1 VRLQRFGVAAGAAA
15 ALIVTSGAG
24 AAAPVSDW
32 SAYLHGARHSS
43 FNAGDAAIRP
53 ANADSLAV
61 RWTWRPPQAT
71 QSGQPAAGLQASP
84 VVSGGRVFI
93 GSTTGVFYA
102 LDERTGKVAWKR
114 NLGFLKARTCGAR
127 GITSTAAVDSGTV
140 YVADATGHLDA
151 LNAATGRVQWR
162 SVIALPSRTVSDY
175 YDWSSP
181 TVTHGKIYIGV
192 SSDCDKPLV
201 RASVKAYRASDGAL
215 LATHFTEPKGQIG
228 ASVWTSVASDGTSV
242 WATTG
247 NGDET
252 QATDHGDANSIVRLN
267 GATLALQ
274 EKYTVPGIQQIDDDF
289 GGSPVFFDD
298 ARNRQ
303 LIGACNKN
311 GIFYAW
317 QANDLAAG
325 PVWQRRIGTAAGT
338 NQGDFCLAAAVWD
351 NARLTIASNSTTIN
365 GKSFKSS
372 IRRLDPT
379 TGRII
384 WQRGFGAGPIWGTPS
399 ENASGVIA
407 AMTFDSSAP
416 GANRLYLVNAQN
428 GAVLA
433 SRPTNDVAFAQPAFA
448 DGYLFTATKG
458 VLTALSP

>member
-1 VRLQRFGVAAGAAA
+1 VAAGAAA
-15 ALIVTSGAG
+15 TLVAPTGAG
-24 AAAPVSDW
+24 AAAPFSDW

-43 FNAGDAAIRP
+43 FNAGDTAITP
-53 ANADSLAV
+53 ANVRSLTT
-61 RWTWRPPQAT
+61 RWTWRPPKAT
-71 QSGQPAAGLQASP
+71 RTGQPAAALQASP
-84 VVSGGRVFI
+84 VVTGGRVFI
-93 GSTTGVFYA
+93 GSTTGIFYA
-102 LDERTGKVAWKR
+102 LDEKTGKVVWQR

-127 GITSTAAVDSGTV
+127 GITATAAVVSGTV

-151 LNAATGRVQWR
+151 LDAATGRVRWR
-162 SVIALPSRTVSDY
+162 SVIAIPSPTVSDY

-181 TVTHGKIYIGV
+181 TVAAGKVYVGV

-201 RASVKAYRASDGAL
+201 RAAIKAYRASDGAA
-215 LATHFTEPKGQIG
+215 LATHFTEPKGDIG

-252 QATDHGDANSIVRLN
+252 QATDRGDANSIVRLS
-267 GATLALQ
+267 ATTLALQ
-274 EKYTVPGIQQIDDDF
+274 DKYTVPGIQQIDDDF
-289 GGSPVFFDD
+289 GGSPTFFTDSKD
-298 ARNRQ
+298 RQ

-317 QANDLAAG
+317 RADDLGAG

-338 NQGDFCLAAAVWD
+338 NPGDFCLASAVWD

-365 GKSFKSS
+365 GKRFLSS
-372 IRRLDPT
+372 LRRLNPT
-379 TGRII
+379 TGRVV
-384 WQRGFGAGPIWGTPS
+384 WQHGFPAGPIWGTPS

-407 AMTFDSSAP
+407 AMTFDSTAL

-433 SRPTNDVAFAQPAFA
+433 SRATGDVAFAQPGFA

-458 VLTALSP
+458 KLTALSP